1 MDEKNKKNK
10 INMGNQYAK
19 GCTTSGRPKSE
30 IDWKNVDELLE
41 AGCSGAEI
49 AANIG
54 INPATLY
61 DRCQIDHNKMFS
73 EYSQEKQSKGDS
85 LLKKVQFDKALTG
98 DNTLLIWLGKC
109 RLKQKE
115 HQDEVIAKEVELKF
129 DQLMRQMQKD
139 KENTSHINDN
149 GSIISETT

>member
-1 MDEKNKKNK
+1 MTISLEKKKRK
-10 INMGNQYAK
+10 PYPPDCGA
-19 GCTTSGRPKSE
+19 GRPKSD
-30 IDWKNVDELLE
+30 IDWKMVDDLLE

-61 DRCQIDHNKMFS
+61 DRCQADHNMMFS
-73 EYSQEKQSKGDS
+73 QYSQEKQQKGDS
-85 LLKKVQFDKALTG
+85 LLRKAQFDKAMIG

-115 HQDEVIAKEVELKF
+115 HQDEVIKQEVESKF
-129 DQLMRQMQKD
+129 NQLMQQMEKD
-139 KENTSHINDN
+139 KANTPQHNVNES
-149 GSIISETT
+149 SSPETA

>member
-1 MDEKNKKNK
+1 M
-10 INMGNQYAK
+10 
-19 GCTTSGRPKSE
+19 TTSTKEKKRKPYPPDCGAGRPKSD
-30 IDWKNVDELLE
+30 IDWIMVDKLLE

-61 DRCQIDHNKMFS
+61 DRCQSDHKKMFS

-85 LLKKVQFDKALTG
+85 LLKKAQFDKALTG
-98 DNTLLIWLGKC
+98 DNTILIWLGKC

-115 HQDEVIAKEVELKF
+115 HQDEIIKAEVESAYLK
-129 DQLMRQMQKD
+129 LMKQMEKD
-139 KENTSHINDN
+139 KENTPQSNDN
-149 GSIISETT
+149 GSSSTETA